1 MTRIIRLT
9 ESDLTRIVKR
19 VIKEQVQAQSDA
31 PPPNWKSTVPEV
43 TVTGTQ
49 KMEDAK
55 LTPRFFNKIN
65 AANGWEVTAS
75 VKSTDPTTNVRSNN
89 PIMWKITPS
98 TVKTKDNNGKVVRVP
113 GMLYLRIEPKGIAN
127 TFIQVELNCKTGQI
141 KSVGRDIQNT
151 YDKSLSLVAAGIRPF
166 QTTANGFEQIFDKKD
181 WKYVGAIKEVGDTYC
196 KSV

>member
-19 VIKEQVQAQSDA
+19 VIKEQQQNTDPS
-31 PPPNWKSTVPEV
+31 
-43 TVTGTQ
+43 TQ
-49 KMEDAK
+49 KQEDTKFTPK
-55 LTPRFFNKIN
+55 LFDKIK

-75 VKSTDPTTNVRSNN
+75 VKSTDPTTNTRSIN

-113 GMLYLRIEPKGIAN
+113 GMLFLHIEPKDIAN
-127 TFIQVELNCKTGQI
+127 TFVQVKLNCKTGQI
-141 KSVGRDIQNT
+141 ETVGRDIQNT
-151 YDKSLSLVAAGIRPF
+151 YDESLSLVAVNMPPF
-166 QTTANGFEQIFDKKD
+166 QTTSNGFKQIFGKND
-181 WKYVGAIKEVGDTYC
+181 WKYEGAIKEVGDMYC